1 MDSTFYE
8 FIILLRPNKNQGMI
22 MSASKSGDLIK
33 EVTFLS
39 DGFELHGTLH
49 LPAAERPPVVIGSHG
64 LLSSS
69 SSPKQVALARECA
82 SVGIAYFR
90 FDHRGRGKSEGVFKK
105 VTSIEA
111 RCTDLAYAIKC
122 IQSRTDIGDKLGLFG
137 SSMGGAVSIS
147 VASIFAV
154 DALVTAAAP
163 VRSSSVFGALKKRSC
178 SNTPKPLFEE
188 KFLQSD
194 ISEKLANLNH
204 ILIFHGDSDNV
215 VPPSNAH
222 EIYAKAGNPKKLIMQ
237 KDGDHRMSNKAHQE
251 NFVKEAAIWFQTCFS
266 FHP

>member
-1 MDSTFYE
+1 
-8 FIILLRPNKNQGMI
+8 

-69 SSPKQVALARECA
+69 SSPKQIALARECTA
-82 SVGIAYFR
+82 AGIAYFR
-90 FDHRGRGKSEGVFKK
+90 FDHRGRGKSEGVFKE
-105 VTSIEA
+105 VTSLEA
-111 RCTDLAYAIKC
+111 RCTDLVYAIKC

-137 SSMGGAVSIS
+137 SSMGGAVCIS
-147 VASIFAV
+147 TAGIFAV
-154 DALVTAAAP
+154 DALVTNAAP
-163 VRSSSVFGALKKRSC
+163 VRSSSVVEALKKRSD

-188 KFLQSD
+188 TFLESD
-194 ISEKLANLNH
+194 ISEKLAGLH
-204 ILIFHGDSDNV
+204 HVLIFHGDSDNV
-215 VPPSNAH
+215 VPPSNAQ
-222 EIYAKAGNPKKLIMQ
+222 EIYSKAGSPKKLIMQ
-237 KDGDHRMSNKAHQE
+237 KDGDHRMSNQAHQE
-251 NFVKEAAIWFQTCFS
+251 NFLKEAVRWFQTCFS